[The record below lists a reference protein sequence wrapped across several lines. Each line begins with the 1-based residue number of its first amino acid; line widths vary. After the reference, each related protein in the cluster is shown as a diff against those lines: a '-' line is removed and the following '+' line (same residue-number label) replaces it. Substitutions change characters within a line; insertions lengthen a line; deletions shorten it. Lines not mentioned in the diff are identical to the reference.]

1 MTRKQPAKLP
11 KTIPVEWLEHSNRFR
26 KVSNRYPRRVTEA
39 YEGASAMA
47 DSDEEVAAKVAAWE
61 RRHGLPVRD
70 WYKVGMKEGSLP
82 VAGSPDRC
90 KR

>member
-11 KTIPVEWLEHSNRFR
+11 KTIPVEWIEHSNRFR
-26 KVSNRYPRRVTEA
+26 KVSDLYPRQVTEA

-61 RRHGLPVRD
+61 RRHGLLVRD
-70 WYKVGMKEGSLP
+70 WYKWGTEEGRP
-82 VAGSPDRC
+82 PGRRKPRPA
-90 KR
+90 